1 MARKGTIAMYDYGNE
16 DDNMNHY
23 GQPTP
28 PVYNMTKIPKDL
40 PLFLSYGGKDL
51 LSDVKDVKHLLGNLK
66 DHDSDKLVVQYIKN
80 YAHADFVFGIQANR
94 DVYDPMMA
102 FFRLH

>member
-1 MARKGTIAMYDYGNE
+1 MAMKMTTWTITDSL
-16 DDNMNHY
+16 HLLCTTS
-23 GQPTP
+23 QKFQKT
-28 PVYNMTKIPKDL
+28 L

-66 DHDSDKLVVQYIKN
+66 DHDSDKLVVQYIKD

-102 FFRLH
+102 FFRRH